1 MKPRTPGFWL
11 IVATVG
17 LLALLPMQALAGMTP
32 EEVKVFEGYKAKA
45 ETGDRVAQ
53 FNLGNCYANGEGV
66 AKDQVQAMSWY
77 RKAAE
82 QGYAEAQV
90 QLGYCYVNLGF
101 CYHIGKGVAK
111 DQVQAMSWYRKA
123 AEQGLAYAQYI
134 LANGYY
140 NGEGVAKD
148 EIEAYAYYNL
158 AGMTYKDARKN
169 LAILEKK
176 ISRDGIASGQQ
187 RTKQLQKEI
196 EAKRAGKLAGLVYLP
211 SSVSA
216 GMTPKEVEGYK
227 AKAETGDRVAQYWLG
242 YCYIFGDGVAK
253 DQVQAVSWYRKAAA
267 QGYAEAQ
274 FNLGNCYANGEGVAK
289 DQVQAVSWYRKAAEQ
304 GLAYAQFT
312 LGNCYANGEG
322 VAKDQVQAMSWYR
335 KAAEQG
341 LAYAQFILG
350 NCYANGEGVAKDEI
364 EAYAYYNLAGM
375 TYKDARKNL
384 AILEKKISRD
394 GIASGQ
400 QRTKQLQK
408 EIEAKRAGK

>member
-1 MKPRTPGFWL
+1 MKPRTPGFGL

-53 FNLGNCYANGEGV
+53 FNLGNCYTDGEGV
-66 AKDQVQAMSWY
+66 ARDFVQAVSWY

-90 QLGYCYVNLGF
+90 QLGYCYAR
-101 CYHIGKGVAK
+101 YQGVTK
-111 DQVQAMSWYRKA
+111 DEVEAVAWYRKS
-123 AEQGLAYAQYI
+123 AEQGLANAQYI

-158 AGMTYKDARKN
+158 ARMTHKDARKN

-176 ISRDGIASGQQ
+176 ISRDEIASGQQ

-227 AKAETGDRVAQYWLG
+227 AKAETGDRVAQYNLG
-242 YCYIFGDGVAK
+242 LCYIFGDGVAK
-253 DQVQAVSWYRKAAA
+253 DQVQAV
-267 QGYAEAQ
+267 
-274 FNLGNCYANGEGVAK
+274 
-289 DQVQAVSWYRKAAEQ
+289 
-304 GLAYAQFT
+304 
-312 LGNCYANGEG
+312 
-322 VAKDQVQAMSWYR
+322 SWYR

-408 EIEAKRAGK
+408 EIESKMAGK

>member
-1 MKPRTPGFWL
+1 
-11 IVATVG
+11 
-17 LLALLPMQALAGMTP
+17 
-32 EEVKVFEGYKAKA
+32 
-45 ETGDRVAQ
+45 
-53 FNLGNCYANGEGV
+53 
-66 AKDQVQAMSWY
+66 
-77 RKAAE
+77 
-82 QGYAEAQV
+82 
-90 QLGYCYVNLGF
+90 
-101 CYHIGKGVAK
+101 
-111 DQVQAMSWYRKA
+111 MSWYRKA
-123 AEQGLAYAQYI
+123 AEQGLANAQYI

-158 AGMTYKDARKN
+158 AGMTHKDARKN

-176 ISRDGIASGQQ
+176 ISRDEIASGQQ

-227 AKAETGDRVAQYWLG
+227 AKAETGDRVAQYNLG
-242 YCYIFGDGVAK
+242 LCYIFGDGVAKDQVQAVAWYRKAAAQGYAEAQFNLGNCYANGEGVAK
-253 DQVQAVSWYRKAAA
+253 DQVQAVSWYRKAAE
-267 QGYAEAQ
+267 QGNAYAQ